1 MSVLIS
7 ASQLAKSFGAQT
19 LFQGIAFSI
28 SAGQRIG
35 LIGPNGAGKST
46 LLKILAGTET
56 VDAGDVSRANS
67 LRLAQVTQSPL
78 FGAGETVLQAMSS
91 HLEDEHDPDAIKRV
105 HELLS
110 RLELE
115 SVADQ
120 QVASL
125 SGGWKKRV
133 ALGRALATDPNLLL
147 LDEPTNHLDL
157 PSILWL
163 EAELER
169 RRNLATLIITHD
181 RLFLQN
187 TCDWIFDLDRRNP
200 DGLIKFDGT
209 YADFL
214 DFKDSTIEA
223 QKTLESAQKNILRR
237 ETAWLRRGAKAR
249 QTKQKARIE
258 SAGRLAETVEELRE
272 KNRDRRVEFDFG
284 DSGRQPKK
292 IIDAKGI
299 SKSHGGKTLFKDFS
313 FTLTARAR
321 VGLLGAN
328 GCGKSTLIRTL
339 LGEEEP
345 DSGSVTRADNLN
357 VSYFEQMKDSLKPG
371 VSLLRTLCPEGDYV
385 IVQDKPVFA
394 KSYLSRFHFRPDQM
408 DLPIERLSGG
418 EQSRVLLARL
428 MLTKANV
435 LVLDEPTNDLDIATL
450 DTLQDALADFP
461 GAVILVT
468 HDRHFL
474 DAATD
479 RILAFDGQGQIES
492 FADIFQ
498 WEPWYREQ
506 EERKRRESREAAQTA
521 TSTSSASGSS
531 SSAPKGKKKLGYME
545 QREFDG
551 MEEKIL
557 NTEAEAADLETQ
569 LADPSVSS
577 DFSKLQQLTEQ
588 LRQKQAAVEALYA
601 RWQELSDKING

>member
-7 ASQLAKSFGAQT
+7 ASDLAKSFGAQT
-19 LFQGIAFSI
+19 LFEGLSFAI
-28 SAGQRIG
+28 SSGQRIG
-35 LIGPNGAGKST
+35 LIGPNGAGKTT
-46 LLKILAGTET
+46 LLKILSGRESADEG
-56 VDAGDVSRANS
+56 VVSRGNS
-67 LRLAQVTQSPL
+67 LRLAEVTQSPA
-78 FGAGETVLQAMSS
+78 FGDGETVLQALLSQV
-91 HLEDEHDPDAIKRV
+91 EDPHEPESIRRA

-110 RLELE
+110 RLELDDL
-115 SVADQ
+115 ADSP
-120 QVASL
+120 VTSL

-163 EAELER
+163 EGELER
-169 RRNLATLIITHD
+169 RRGLAVLTITHD

-200 DGLIKFDGT
+200 DGLLKFDGT

-214 DFKDSTIEA
+214 DFKDATLDA
-223 QKTLESAQKNILRR
+223 QKTLESTRKNILRR

-258 SAGRLAETVEELRE
+258 AAGRLAETVEELKE

-292 IIDAKGI
+292 IIEAKGI
-299 SKSHGGKTLFKDFS
+299 GKSHGGKVLFRDFS
-313 FTLTARAR
+313 YVLTARAR
-321 VGLLGAN
+321 VGLIGAN

-339 LGEEEP
+339 LGEAEP
-345 DSGSVTRADNLN
+345 DVGTVRRAEGLN

-385 IVQDKPVFA
+385 IVQGQPVYA
-394 KSYLSRFHFRPDQM
+394 KSYLARFHFRPDQM

-450 DTLQDALADFP
+450 DTLQDALAEFP
-461 GAVILVT
+461 GAVILVS

-474 DAATD
+474 DQATD
-479 RILAFDGQGQIES
+479 RLLAFDGDGGIES

-498 WEPWYREQ
+498 WEPWY
-506 EERKRRESREAAQTA
+506 EELLARRRREGRERETAALEVATGPAA
-521 TSTSSASGSS
+521 TSAK
-531 SSAPKGKKKLGYME
+531 PRKKLGYME

-551 MEEKIL
+551 IEARIL
-557 NTEAEAADLETQ
+557 EAEAEVSRLEAS
-569 LADPSVSS
+569 LADGEVSS
-577 DFSKLQQLTEQ
+577 DFAKLQDLTEK
-588 LRQKQAAVEALYA
+588 LRSQQQTVESLYT
-601 RWQELSDKING
+601 RWQELSDKMNG